1 MRRLPVYLLLDTS
14 GSMYGE
20 PIEAVKNGLQ
30 TLLSS
35 LRQDPYALE
44 TAFLSIIEFNTQ
56 ATQSVPLTDLMNFQL
71 PELTPSGVTSL
82 GKALS
87 LLAIKVNDEVKKS
100 TLEDKGDWRPIVF
113 IFSDGGATDDLQ
125 SGINA
130 LNLAKIGM
138 VVACAA
144 GQSSKE
150 HELQKI
156 TKNVVKLDNADSKTI
171 SAFFQWVSSSIS
183 TNSQKIE
190 SGEREIIELADLPP
204 PPPEINLV
212 DLRKY

>member
-30 TLLSS
+30 TLLTS

-56 ATQSVPLTDLMNFQL
+56 VIQSVPLTDLMNFQL
-71 PELTPSGVTSL
+71 PELKPSGVTAL
-82 GKALS
+82 GEALI
-87 LLAIKVNDEVKKS
+87 LLSVKVNEEVKKS
-100 TLEDKGDWRPIVF
+100 TLEEKGDWSPLVF
-113 IFSDGGATDDLQ
+113 IFSDGGATDNLQ
-125 SGINA
+125 AGIDA
-130 LNLAKIGM
+130 LKLSKTGM

-144 GQSSKE
+144 GQGAKE
-150 HELQKI
+150 DELKRI
-156 TKNVVKLDNADSKTI
+156 TNSVVKLDNTDSKTI
-171 SAFFQWVSSSIS
+171 SAFFQWVSASIS

-190 SGEREIIELADLPP
+190 SGEREISELAHLPP

-212 DLRKY
+212 DLSKN